1 MAIPDKIRALK
12 PTQFGAVEIREFS
25 GHYYVYEISS
35 KWDPVKKKARKV
47 QEKEEESDSLMSGN
61 SGEFWGSFSSFS
73 QFMAL
78 IFLCSPEGG
87 GGYRRIGPFV
97 SFVEKGFH
105 CA

>member
-1 MAIPDKIRALK
+1 MRHPFLTKVTEIDRSKKKALESD
-12 PTQFGAVEIREFS
+12 G
-25 GHYYVYEISS
+25 
-35 KWDPVKKKARKV
+35 PVKKKARKV
-47 QEKEEESDSLMSGN
+47 QEKEEESDSVMSGN

-73 QFMAL
+73 QVMAL